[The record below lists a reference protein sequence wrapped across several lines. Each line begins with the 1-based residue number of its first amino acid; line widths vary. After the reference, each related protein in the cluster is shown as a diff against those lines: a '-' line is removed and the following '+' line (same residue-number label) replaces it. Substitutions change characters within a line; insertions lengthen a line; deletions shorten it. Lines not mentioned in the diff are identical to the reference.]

1 MFHTS
6 AILGFSQGMLVQIGV
21 TWVLIYT
28 LCLNQEERRV
38 PLKNCYPNTIDVGA
52 CLTFITTGHE
62 HKGFSFS
69 EPAVFISS
77 SAVGQI

>member
-6 AILGFSQGMLVQIGV
+6 AALGFSQVMVVQMGV

-28 LCLNQEERRV
+28 LCLNHEERRV
-38 PLKNCYPNTIDVGA
+38 PLKNCYTAMGA
-52 CLTFITTGHE
+52 CLTFITICRD

-69 EPAVFISS
+69 EPALFIASS
-77 SAVGQI
+77 TISQV

>member
-6 AILGFSQGMLVQIGV
+6 AALGFSQVLVVQMGV

-28 LCLNQEERRV
+28 LCLNHEERRV
-38 PLKNCYPNTIDVGA
+38 PLKNCYTDMGA
-52 CLTFITTGHE
+52 CLTFITIWHD

-69 EPAVFISS
+69 EPDVFIASS
-77 SAVGQI
+77 TISQT